1 MPEPH
6 TKGSSLLGLGAAL
19 GFYFFFFLE
28 TLGFPLVFHKQ
39 GGEILVMMLF
49 FSIPQSQWFCQK
61 FLLSSQVQRIC

>member
-28 TLGFPLVFHKQ
+28 TLGFPQ
-39 GGEILVMMLF
+39 
-49 FSIPQSQWFCQK
+49 
-61 FLLSSQVQRIC
+61 